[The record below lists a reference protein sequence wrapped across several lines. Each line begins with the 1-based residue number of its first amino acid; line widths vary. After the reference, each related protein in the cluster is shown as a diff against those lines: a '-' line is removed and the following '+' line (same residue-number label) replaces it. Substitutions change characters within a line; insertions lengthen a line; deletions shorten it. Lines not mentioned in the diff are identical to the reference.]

1 MTMARRMF
9 CVVLLVVASFG
20 VLHAQVVPSRFVP
33 FKNFVQETKA
43 ASSDIYMARAESR
56 VKDAAAFE
64 EMRQYILTMYQ
75 GVHVRHTFVRDNNH
89 VDCVPIMEQPSVRLL
104 GLKQVATPPPA
115 EHQFSNDSGE
125 DSLAGDRPVTVTSQ
139 IDPDQPFDEFGNAVV
154 CEDRTIP
161 MARITLEQLTRFP
174 TLREFFEKSP
184 QENEASAA
192 LLPGHWIP
200 PASPGTHVYSIT
212 YSPTVKNT
220 GITDGNNL
228 WSPAVSAKE
237 IFSLSQL
244 WEIGANGSETQTAEA
259 GWQVYPAL
267 YNIKKAALFIYWTAD
282 GYNHTGCYNLTCP
295 AFVQTNSSVTLGAG
309 FTHYSVLGG
318 AQYEIDLEYR
328 LSGGKWWFYYGGTAV
343 GYYPASQYKPGT
355 MAKYSTYFEYGT
367 ESVSNSKTDPP
378 EGSGKWSNA
387 GFKEAA
393 YHRNLNYFS
402 TSGKEFAA
410 TLTAYDEAPNCYNVT
425 GPFNNISGWGTY
437 FYDGGPGGSNC

>member
-1 MTMARRMF
+1 MKMTRGMSS
-9 CVVLLVVASFG
+9 VVLLVVASLG
-20 VLHAQVVPSRFVP
+20 VLHAQVAPSRFVP
-33 FKNFVQETKA
+33 FKNFVQQTKA
-43 ASSDIYMARAESR
+43 ASSDTYSARSESR
-56 VKDAAAFE
+56 VQDAAAFE
-64 EMRQYILTMYQ
+64 RMRQYILGMYQ
-75 GVHVRHTFVRDNNH
+75 SVHVRHTFVRDNNH

-104 GLKQVATPPPA
+104 GLKEIATPPPA
-115 EHQFSNDSGE
+115 ERQVSNHARE
-125 DSLAGDRPVTVTSQ
+125 DSLADRPVAVTSQ
-139 IDPDQPFDEFGNAVV
+139 IDPERPFDEFGNAAV
-154 CEDRTIP
+154 CEDKTIP

-184 QENEASAA
+184 HENEASAA
-192 LLPGHWIP
+192 LRPGHSIP
-200 PASPGTHVYSIT
+200 LASPGTHVYSFT
-212 YSPTVKNT
+212 YSPSVKST

-228 WSPAVSAKE
+228 WSPAVSSKE

-259 GWQVYPAL
+259 GWQVFPAL
-267 YNIKKAALFIYWTAD
+267 YGIKKAALFIYWTAD

-295 AFVQTNSSVTLGAG
+295 AFVQTDSSVTLGAG
-309 FTHYSVLGG
+309 FTHYSKLGG
-318 AQYEIDLEYR
+318 TQYEIDLEYK

-387 GFKEAA
+387 GFQQAA

-410 TLTAYDEAPNCYNVT
+410 TLTADDEAPNCYSVT